1 MAFALYGPDQGFGE
15 SSERFPFGVGV
26 REGLVLISDGL
37 KVLEKTVYIPLSS
50 SLATSDFGG
59 HLGS

>member
-37 KVLEKTVYIPLSS
+37 KVLEKTVYI
-50 SLATSDFGG
+50 A
-59 HLGS
+59 